1 MMDMCF
7 PSCTPRCTTVCLVP
21 SMPTLSVSARVRTGG
36 TVSPRSVSG
45 AGMMARGLDRV
56 ARPVLVD
63 LVARLLALVPFLVL
77 LLPVS
82 SLGMLP

>member
-1 MMDMCF
+1 M
-7 PSCTPRCTTVCLVP
+7 
-21 SMPTLSVSARVRTGG
+21 
-36 TVSPRSVSG
+36 SPRSVSG